1 MKQLLLTGLI
11 LVISYTTGKSQN
23 TYTDRAYRQ
32 FPHWIKMMD
41 DTLSNFYE
49 VNKAFDLY
57 WEQHEMP
64 HEEDAILGMKD
75 ATEEEKAHKEGWLK
89 KIFKRKRQPDEAE
102 LAYALKRYRYWKFKS
117 EPWVQED
124 GTILTPY
131 ERKQILESI
140 RR

>member
-1 MKQLLLTGLI
+1 MKHLLLICFIITLGA
-11 LVISYTTGKSQN
+11 TTALSQT
-23 TYTDRAYRQ
+23 TYSDRAYRQ
-32 FPHWIKMMD
+32 YPHWIIMMD
-41 DTLSNFYE
+41 DTLSNFNE

-75 ATEEEKAHKEGWLK
+75 ATEEEKENKEGWLK
-89 KIFKRKRQPDEAE
+89 KLFKGKRQPDETE
-102 LAYALKRYRYWKFKS
+102 LAYALKRYRYWKLKS

-124 GTILTPY
+124 GRILTPF
-131 ERKQILESI
+131 ERQQILETI